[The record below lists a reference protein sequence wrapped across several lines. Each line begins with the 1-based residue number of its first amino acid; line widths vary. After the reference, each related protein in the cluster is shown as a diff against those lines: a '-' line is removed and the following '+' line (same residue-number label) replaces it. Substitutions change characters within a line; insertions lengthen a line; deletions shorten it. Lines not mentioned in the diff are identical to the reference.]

1 MEAQNRHN
9 PYIDE
14 DENVCNMEELG
25 TIEIYKSEQTGK
37 IYANFI
43 LLDGSDNSGIWLDT
57 KEIFP
62 DELDEIKNKLLS
74 IIAKRGEE

>member
-1 MEAQNRHN
+1 MEVKNRHN
-9 PYIDE
+9 PYE
-14 DENVCNMEELG
+14 DEKDNVCNMDELG

-43 LLDGSDNSGIWLDT
+43 LLDGSDDSGLWFDT

-62 DELDEIKNKLLS
+62 DEFEEIKNKLLS
-74 IIAKRGEE
+74 IIANRGEE